1 MPITCGEKQ
10 HGLNSRAALGA
21 TMGMLT
27 GTPGLARLTT
37 LDLCI
42 ALQYR
47 VLYAQKTLM
56 EGRKLIGR
64 AASAGT
70 GHPPAL
76 PFHGICERRH

>member
-21 TMGMLT
+21 TMGVLT
-27 GTPGLARLTT
+27 GTPGFARLTT
-37 LDLCI
+37 LDVRI
-42 ALQYR
+42 ARLFG

-56 EGRKLIGR
+56 GGRKLIGR
-64 AASAGT
+64 AAGAGT

-76 PFHGICERRH
+76 PFHGICERPH